1 MLPVVE
7 TLLTLAVAAGVLQ
20 WWTWSRPKEGA
31 ASPTA
36 DPAFASFQRNYL
48 VVYFLVMGARS
59 SPSNSIDPCL
69 ASDWL
74 QGPYVYKLYAYYGFD
89 QGDIGLLFIA
99 GFLSSL
105 LFGTFLGSLAD
116 K

>member
-1 MLPVVE
+1 MWV
-7 TLLTLAVAAGVLQ
+7 
-20 WWTWSRPKEGA
+20 
-31 ASPTA
+31 
-36 DPAFASFQRNYL
+36 
-48 VVYFLVMGARS
+48 
-59 SPSNSIDPCL
+59 

-74 QGPYVYKLYAYYGFD
+74 QGPYVYKLYASYGFD
-89 QGDIGLLFIA
+89 KGDIGLLFIA